1 MIAMKPSQ
9 SAPKI
14 RPGQR
19 RPYRKGTRR
28 QIRDRIRAVAGLLRL
43 GAHKMEIHRIIK
55 RRFKVAW
62 RQCDRY
68 IAAALMQDKTLTTP
82 SQTERKWLTRARAR
96 ALGVKKLRRFVW

>member
-1 MIAMKPSQ
+1 MKQPFSQ
-9 SAPKI
+9 PQI

-28 QIRDRIRAVAGLLRL
+28 QIRGRIRAVAALIRL
-43 GAHKMEIHRIIK
+43 GAYKMEIHRSIK
-55 RRFKVAW
+55 RRFKVEW

-68 IAAALMQDKTLTTP
+68 IAAALVQDKTLTTP
-82 SQTERKWLTRARAR
+82 SETERTWLTRARAR

>member
-1 MIAMKPSQ
+1 VNTRHQAKV
-9 SAPKI
+9 I

-28 QIRDRIRAVAGLLRL
+28 QIRGRIRAVAEMLRL
-43 GAHKMEIHRIIK
+43 GSRKMEIHRIIK

-68 IAAALMQDKTLTTP
+68 IAT
-82 SQTERKWLTRARAR
+82 ARAQETPL
-96 ALGVKKLRRFVW
+96 ASSAEPMTT